1 MQRRTALKQLGLI
14 AGAAIILPHCTS
26 KEAATEATIKLHKLQ
41 VSGQQENLLAT
52 MTEALIPK
60 TDTPGAKELN
70 IHQFVLRMMDDC
82 FDAGAQKK
90 FMAGLAQ
97 AQKALAD
104 KTGKDAEDCTP
115 AEIQAFFQDIKDG
128 KTAAPAGAQGEDNLK
143 AFYEPFRQ
151 LTIRGYLGSEYV
163 MTNVFGYQMI
173 PGKFTGQVK
182 IDANSDLKT
191 ILA

>member
-26 KEAATEATIKLHKLQ
+26 KEAATEASITLHKLQ

-52 MTEALIPK
+52 MTDALIPK
-60 TDTPGAKELN
+60 TDIPGAKELN

-82 FDAGAQKK
+82 FDADAQKK
-90 FMAGLAQ
+90 FMDGLEQ
-97 AQKALAD
+97 AKKAVAD
-104 KTGKDAEDCTP
+104 KTGKDAEDCT
-115 AEIQAFFQDIKDG
+115 AADWQALFQDIEAG
-128 KTAAPAGAQGEDNLK
+128 KTTAPVQGEDNLK
-143 AFYEPFRQ
+143 AFYDPFRQ

-173 PGKFTGQVK
+173 PGKFTGEVK

>member
-14 AGAAIILPHCTS
+14 AGAAILLPHCTS
-26 KEAATEATIKLHKLQ
+26 KEAATEASITLHKLQ
-41 VSGQQENLLAT
+41 VSGQQESLLAS
-52 MTEALIPK
+52 MTDALIPK

-82 FDAGAQKK
+82 YDADAQKK
-90 FMAGLAQ
+90 FMAGLGQ
-97 AQKALAD
+97 AQQALAD

-115 AEIQAFFQDIKDG
+115 AELQAFFEDIAAG
-128 KTAAPAGAQGEDNLK
+128 KTAAPAQGEDNLK

-173 PGKFTGQVK
+173 PGKFTGEVK

>member
-26 KEAATEATIKLHKLQ
+26 KEAATEASITLHKLK
-41 VSGQQENLLAT
+41 VSGQQENLLAA
-52 MTEALIPK
+52 MTDALIPK

-70 IHQFVLRMMDDC
+70 IHQFILRMMDDC
-82 FDAGAQKK
+82 FDADAQKK
-90 FMAGLAQ
+90 FMAGLTQ
-97 AQKALAD
+97 AQKALED
-104 KTGKDAEDCTP
+104 KTGKDADACTP
-115 AEIQAFFQDIKDG
+115 AELQAFFKDIADG
-128 KTAAPAGAQGEDNLK
+128 KAAAPAQGENNLK
-143 AFYEPFRQ
+143 DFYEPFRQ

-163 MTNVFGYQMI
+163 MTNVFDYKMI
-173 PGKFTGQVK
+173 PGKFTGEVK

>member
-70 IHQFVLRMMDDC
+70 VHQFVLRMMDDC
-82 FDAGAQKK
+82 FDADTQKK
-90 FMAGLAQ
+90 FMAGLGQ
-97 AQKALAD
+97 AQKRLAD

-115 AEIQAFFQDIKDG
+115 AEIQAFFKELEDS
-128 KTAAPAGAQGEDNLK
+128 KTAAPQDDNLK
-143 AFYEPFRQ
+143 AFYESFRQ
-151 LTIRGYLGSEYV
+151 LTIRGYLESEYV

-173 PGKFTGQVK
+173 PGKFTGEVK

>member
-82 FDAGAQKK
+82 FDADAQKK
-90 FMAGLAQ
+90 FMTGLGQ
-97 AQKALAD
+97 AQKMLAD

-115 AEIQAFFQDIKDG
+115 ADIQALFKDIEAS
-128 KTAAPAGAQGEDNLK
+128 KTAAPAQGDDDLK
-143 AFYEPFRQ
+143 AFYESFRQ

-173 PGKFTGQVK
+173 PGKFTGEVK

>member
-26 KEAATEATIKLHKLQ
+26 KEAATEATIKLNKLQ

-52 MTEALIPK
+52 MADALIPK

-82 FDAGAQKK
+82 FDADAQKK
-90 FMAGLAQ
+90 FMAGLTQ
-97 AQKALAD
+97 AQQAIAH
-104 KTGKDAEDCTP
+104 KTGKEAEECTP
-115 AEIQAFFQDIKDG
+115 AEWQAFFQDIEAG
-128 KTAAPAGAQGEDNLK
+128 KIAAPAQGEDNLK

-151 LTIRGYLGSEYV
+151 LSIRGYLGSEYV
-163 MTNVFGYQMI
+163 MTNVFGYKMI
-173 PGKFTGQVK
+173 PGKFTGEVK

>member
-26 KEAATEATIKLHKLQ
+26 KEAATEASMTLHNLK
-41 VSGQQENLLAT
+41 VTGQQENLLAS
-52 MTEALIPK
+52 MTDALIPK

-70 IHQFVLRMMDDC
+70 IHQFVLRMADDC
-82 FDAGAQKK
+82 MDAETRKR
-90 FMAGLAQ
+90 FMAGFTQ
-97 AQKALAD
+97 AQKALED
-104 KTGKDAEDCTP
+104 KTGKDASDCTP
-115 AEIQAFFQDIKDG
+115 AELQALFQDIAAG
-128 KTAAPAGAQGEDNLK
+128 KTPVPAQGEDNLK

-163 MTNVFGYQMI
+163 MTNVFGYKMI
-173 PGKFTGQVK
+173 PGKFIGEVK